1 MAKGKSKGKKKGK
14 SQDKALDKAAKTEL
28 EEERWFKVDLSAPS
42 LEAPEQEIEPPEEP
56 NADFELASGARAS
69 QFKLPDEDTLYDL
82 ANLFKIFAD
91 PTRLR
96 ILYSLI
102 DGPRCVADISEFAGV
117 TQGATSHQL
126 RSMKQERLVKFV
138 RKGKQVF
145 YSIADDRVQVMLAQG
160 LSYIED

>member
-14 SQDKALDKAAKTEL
+14 SQDKELDAATEL
-28 EEERWFKVDLSAPS
+28 AAVED
-42 LEAPEQEIEPPEEP
+42 
-56 NADFELASGARAS
+56 S

-102 DGPRCVADISEFAGV
+102 DGPRCVADISELAGV

-145 YSIADDRVQVMLAQG
+145 YSIADDRVQVMLAHG
-160 LSYIED
+160 LSYIEE